1 MNMKEICKMCFK
13 DIFAKINELKDM
25 SVSGIV
31 EELGIDVMFVET
43 IPLDKE
49 AMKIEKTIIL
59 RNVLVSCS

>member
-1 MNMKEICKMCFK
+1 MCFK

>member
-1 MNMKEICKMCFK
+1 MCFK

-25 SVSGIV
+25 SVSGNV